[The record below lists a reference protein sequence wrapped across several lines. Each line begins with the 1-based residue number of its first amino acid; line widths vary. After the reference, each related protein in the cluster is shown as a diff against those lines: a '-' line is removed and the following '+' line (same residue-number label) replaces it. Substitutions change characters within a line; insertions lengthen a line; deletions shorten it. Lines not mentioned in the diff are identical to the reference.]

1 MVLAVAR
8 LALPYVM
15 KRGINN
21 RLDKIPDYTGHVDD
35 VHVGLWRGAYTLRG
49 VVVSKRNGLVTE
61 PFFQAERIDFSL
73 AWRELLHRKVVADI
87 ALEKPM
93 ITLVEGETSEATQVT
108 ADHRWQDAIKDI
120 FPVDITWLKVTD
132 GQLRY
137 INAAMKPKVDIRVAH
152 MRALATGLRNRVEDE
167 NTLFPATISLEGET
181 IGSGK
186 LKIGAQAEPLATQ
199 PHFLLKLEVEQV
211 SLPALNEFLRAYAGV
226 DVKAGTFSGYLE
238 VAARDGRFEG
248 YFKPFFEH
256 VDFRSPEGKSRNLK
270 QEVWEWC
277 VATFASIFK
286 NHPRDE
292 VATKIPFSGEI
303 KSLNVQVWATFK
315 NLLHHAFVNPLQK
328 KLDSKAPGGVGA
340 GDAKAPPPKAK

>member
-1 MVLAVAR
+1 
-8 LALPYVM
+8 
-15 KRGINN
+15 
-21 RLDKIPDYTGHVDD
+21 
-35 VHVGLWRGAYTLRG
+35 
-49 VVVSKRNGLVTE
+49 
-61 PFFQAERIDFSL
+61 
-73 AWRELLHRKVVADI
+73 
-87 ALEKPM
+87 M